1 MGADHDAYFEEVEA
15 RFENAHDLDLGLE
28 EEFQVLDRETLA
40 LTGAFEALRDSAPPR
55 LRERIA
61 GELLTS
67 EIEVSHAAHAALRA
81 GGEAAPAQP
90 RRAVRARRRAGLRAR
105 LHRHAPLLGLEGPAD
120 HRHAALPAGRG
131 PPQVRRLAQQH
142 LGGARARR
150 RARLRPRGGRLRRAA
165 HLPAAPARPVGQLAV
180 HRGRLDAA
188 ALGAHADVRA
198 HVPALRHPR
207 RVRHVGGAPRLL
219 RGAHRH
225 QLHPGVH
232 ADLVVGAAAPPL
244 RHRRG
249 AHLRR
254 ADRGVAEPRRSR
266 RSRSGS
272 SPTWGAS
279 TTRACRCR
287 SSRRATSRRT
297 SGGPSATAS
306 TASWWTG

>member
-40 LTGAFEALRDSAPPR
+40 LTGAFEVLRDSAPAR

-61 GELLTS
+61 GELLTLGDRGL
-67 EIEVSHAAHAALRA
+67 HAAHAALRA

-90 RRAVRARRRAGLRAR
+90 GGTVRARRRAGLRAR
-105 LHRHAPLLGLEGPAD
+105 LDGHPPVLGLEGPAD

-150 RARLRPRGGRLRRAA
+150 GPRLRQGGGGLRRAA
-165 HLPAAPARPVGQLAV
+165 DVPAAPARAV
-180 HRGRLDAA
+180 RELTLHRGRLDAA

-198 HVPALRHPR
+198 HVPALRHPG
-207 RVRHVGGAPRLL
+207 RVRHVGGASRLL
-219 RGAHRH
+219 RGARRH

-232 ADLVVGAAAPPL
+232 PDLVVGAAASPL
-244 RHRRG
+244 RHRG
-249 AHLRR
+249 GPHLRR
-254 ADRGVAEPRRSR
+254 ADRGVAEPRDLVTDRRADRPPRSR
-266 RSRSGS
+266 LR
-272 SPTWGAS
+272 
-279 TTRACRCR
+279 
-287 SSRRATSRRT
+287 
-297 SGGPSATAS
+297 
-306 TASWWTG
+306 